1 MNRTLCKED
10 NTVLNQKRDEEKIQW
25 FNVNSIFQIC
35 PVNQVFFQR
44 AFQLSVVRPKS
55 KESQRSIIRRRRSN
69 NRLYALSVRK
79 RNKPR
84 SRLDLVFNLADL
96 KYGVS
101 FSSTP
106 IILRSEAKPK
116 QSSIT
121 FHTQQEIT
129 LFSDIAFTLP
139 DVEVTIQRYL

>member
-1 MNRTLCKED
+1 M
-10 NTVLNQKRDEEKIQW
+10 
-25 FNVNSIFQIC
+25 
-35 PVNQVFFQR
+35 
-44 AFQLSVVRPKS
+44 
-55 KESQRSIIRRRRSN
+55 
-69 NRLYALSVRK
+69 RK

-84 SRLDLVFNLADL
+84 LRLDLLFNLADL

-106 IILRSEAKPK
+106 IILRSKAKPK

-121 FHTQQEIT
+121 FHTQLEIT

-139 DVEVTIQRYL
+139 DVEVTIRKYL